1 MAERPADALVRER
14 ELGRPDPVLV
24 GAGGQHHV
32 VGGLVHHPQAEPDPD
47 VGADPAGQGF
57 LVVYAIPILWPHAKA
72 DLLLLICELV
82 ADGIW
87 LVFLADLVTRV
98 YLADHRWAYLGRHPL
113 DLLVVALPAL
123 RPLRILRVFTA
134 GQVILTRGKDFAIGR
149 TLAAAAGAAAL
160 ITLIAALAELDAER
174 GHPGANI
181 ETFREALW
189 WAGVTITTV
198 GYGDRYPVT
207 PAGQAVAFALMIVGI
222 SLLSLITATVAA
234 WFLAKVRAPAAR
246 DQQSVMAELREL
258 RNQIAAVAAAD
269 APTPRQGDGDNGY
282 ARSVPQGEHETTM
295 GLLRAPSVYRTI
307 IQPMTAPVL
316 SHALGSLHGRGT
328 ASLRVAR
335 AGLLAAGGRGKP
347 WKARQDLH
355 DSERAIWSA
364 HSSDVGH
371 LRCRCPRNTW
381 ATARYPRR
389 PSLQCRAVSDDPAIV
404 VLLRLVPWAVP
415 GRSAPVSEAANADVA
430 EPAIVPPGSGTVAR
444 IGDRAG
450 CPGVPVAGRDVSC
463 RVIKR

>member
-1 MAERPADALVRER
+1 MGLRQRTGGNGPGKYRPADTAP
-14 ELGRPDPVLV
+14 G
-24 GAGGQHHV
+24 
-32 VGGLVHHPQAEPDPD
+32 EP
-47 VGADPAGQGF
+47 AAAPAGTRLATYRRRADKPLLVLAFGF
-57 LVVYAIPILWPHAKA
+57 LVVYAIPILWPHATP
-72 DLLLLICELV
+72 DLLLICELV

-160 ITLIAALAELDAER
+160 ITFIAALAELDAER

-258 RNQIAAVAAAD
+258 RNQIAALTAAAPD
-269 APTPRQGDGDNGY
+269 APTPRQGDGGGHGDGY
-282 ARSVPQGEHETTM
+282 AHSVPQDEHETTT
-295 GLLRAPSVYRTI
+295 GLLRA
-307 IQPMTAPVL
+307 
-316 SHALGSLHGRGT
+316 
-328 ASLRVAR
+328 
-335 AGLLAAGGRGKP
+335 GL
-347 WKARQDLH
+347 
-355 DSERAIWSA
+355 
-364 HSSDVGH
+364 
-371 LRCRCPRNTW
+371 
-381 ATARYPRR
+381 
-389 PSLQCRAVSDDPAIV
+389 
-404 VLLRLVPWAVP
+404 
-415 GRSAPVSEAANADVA
+415 SAPFFSL
-430 EPAIVPPGSGTVAR
+430 
-444 IGDRAG
+444 
-450 CPGVPVAGRDVSC
+450 
-463 RVIKR
+463 